1 MQQIDI
7 SEAKT
12 QFPAL
17 LEAAR
22 HGAEIIITEN
32 AQPVV
37 RLAHIGAV
45 ATNGTPVLRIDEM
58 DAQGAANLFLSDHLP
73 DRICASKPAWDK
85 SAQCWRVPVV
95 LAYPHLGT
103 LGQVGEIVVDALS
116 ASIRSHTPVEEMRQA
131 ATQLIAQHYDA
142 IAAPLS

>member
-37 RLAHIGAV
+37 RLAYIGAV
-45 ATNGTPVLRIDEM
+45 AANGASIGTVGEAATSPKRTL
-58 DAQGAANLFLSDHLP
+58 GAA
-73 DRICASKPAWDK
+73 
-85 SAQCWRVPVV
+85 
-95 LAYPHLGT
+95 
-103 LGQVGEIVVDALS
+103 LGQVWLAPDFNDSYEDFS
-116 ASIRSHTPVEEMRQA
+116 DE
-131 ATQLIAQHYDA
+131 LIA
-142 IAAPLS
+142 